1 MEALQSLLKSTQL
14 HPVADHFTIAL
25 LIVGVLTDLVAS
37 LLPTREWLRRMAL
50 TLMILGA
57 VSATASYFTGDA
69 EADRIWDAMSQ
80 PAKDFFA
87 HKGTVTHFFG
97 HGMLG
102 MELMYFFGVLA
113 LWRIGIEAFNF
124 MAGTRS
130 IYLGLAVIATALLIY
145 QAKTGGELVYHYGVG
160 TGPMAVGATPLPS
173 ASPTAAPIPPPSI
186 SRAPTPAA
194 ALPTPAPTPTP
205 APEMTPAP
213 SPSAAA
219 AEASPEAKPTSNV
232 LVLPKTP
239 AAHASPR
246 PSAPEATP
254 TGSPSA
260 GASLFRS

>member
-25 LIVGVLTDLVAS
+25 LITGVLTDLVAS
-37 LLPTREWLRRMAL
+37 VLPTREWLRRMAL

-57 VSATASYFTGDA
+57 VSAAASYFTGDA

-113 LWRIGIEAFNF
+113 LWRIGLAMFGFI
-124 MAGTRS
+124 AGTRS
-130 IYLGLAVIATALLIY
+130 IYLGLAVTATALLIY
-145 QAKTGGELVYHYGVG
+145 QCKTGGELVYQYGVG

-173 ASPTAAPIPPPSI
+173 ALPTAAPIPVPSI
-186 SRAPTPAA
+186 SLAPTPALSTSA
-194 ALPTPAPTPTP
+194 PAPTP

-239 AAHASPR
+239 AAHASP
-246 PSAPEATP
+246 
-254 TGSPSA
+254 
-260 GASLFRS
+260 